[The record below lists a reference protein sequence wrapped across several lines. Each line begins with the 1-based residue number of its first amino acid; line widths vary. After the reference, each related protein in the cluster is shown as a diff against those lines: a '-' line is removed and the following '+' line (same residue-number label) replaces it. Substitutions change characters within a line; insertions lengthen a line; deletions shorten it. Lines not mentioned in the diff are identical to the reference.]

1 MHLSLTWDTLR
12 QTLEARRQALAGQIG
27 AYPPPIPACDAQF
40 NHLLEQR
47 RQVSAELKRLDEAAA
62 GGTDIREFVA
72 SSPFAADDGELAAPL
87 AD

>member
-1 MHLSLTWDTLR
+1 MNDDITWDSLR
-12 QTLEARRQALAGQIG
+12 RALDARRQALAEQIG

-62 GGTDIREFVA
+62 GGTDIRDFVA
-72 SSPFAADDGELAAPL
+72 SSPFGADDGELAAPL
-87 AD
+87 TD